1 MSNKINSLDRAA
13 VRRINNDIE
22 LALKAVADR
31 YGVQIKVGNS
41 RFSDSNCTTKID
53 ISTVNEG
60 GTVMTKEATDF
71 NRFASS
77 FGITKKLG
85 DTFDF
90 RYDRYE
96 ITGLKP
102 RSSKYPV
109 LAKSLSSG
117 KTFKFP
123 ANVIN

>member
-1 MSNKINSLDRAA
+1 MSNKINSLDRTA
-13 VRRINNDIE
+13 VRRINSDIE
-22 LALKAVADR
+22 AALKAVADR
-31 YGVQIKVGNS
+31 YGVQIKIGNS
-41 RFSDSNCTTKID
+41 SFSNTNCTTKID

-102 RSSKYPV
+102 RSAKYPV

-123 ANVIN
+123 VSVIN

>member
-1 MSNKINSLDRAA
+1 MSNKINSLDRTA
-13 VRRINNDIE
+13 VRRINSDIE
-22 LALKAVADR
+22 AALKAVADR
-31 YGVQIKVGNS
+31 YGVQIKLGNS
-41 RFSDSNCTTKID
+41 RFSNTNCTTKID

-60 GTVMTKEATDF
+60 GTAMTKEATDF

-90 RYDRYE
+90 RHDSYE

-109 LAKSLSSG
+109 LAKNLSSG

-123 ANVIN
+123 ASVIN

>member
-41 RFSDSNCTTKID
+41 RFSNTNCTTKID

-71 NRFASS
+71 NRFAAS

-96 ITGLKP
+96 IVGLKP

>member
-1 MSNKINSLDRAA
+1 MSNKINSLDRTA
-13 VRRINNDIE
+13 VRRINDDIQS
-22 LALKAVADR
+22 ALDAVAKR

-41 RFSDSNCTTKID
+41 RFSNTNCTTKID

-71 NRFASS
+71 NRFAAS

-90 RYDRYE
+90 RYDTYE
-96 ITGLKP
+96 IVGLKP

-109 LAKSLSSG
+109 LAKNLSNG

>member
-1 MSNKINSLDRAA
+1 MSNKINSLDRTA
-13 VRRINNDIE
+13 VRRINDDIQS
-22 LALKAVADR
+22 ALDTVAKR

-41 RFSDSNCTTKID
+41 RFSNTNCTTKID

-71 NRFASS
+71 NRFAAS

-90 RYDRYE
+90 RYDTYE
-96 ITGLKP
+96 IAGLKP

-109 LAKSLSSG
+109 LAKNLSNG

>member
-1 MSNKINSLDRAA
+1 MSNKINSLDRTA
-13 VRRINNDIE
+13 VRRINEDIQS
-22 LALKAVADR
+22 ALDAVAKR

-41 RFSDSNCTTKID
+41 RFSNTNCTTKID

-71 NRFASS
+71 NRFAAS

-85 DTFDF
+85 DTFEF
-90 RYDRYE
+90 RYDTYE
-96 ITGLKP
+96 IVGLKP

-109 LAKSLSSG
+109 LAKNLSNG

>member
-1 MSNKINSLDRAA
+1 MSNKINSLDRTA
-13 VRRINNDIE
+13 VRRINDDIQS
-22 LALKAVADR
+22 ALDTVAKR

-41 RFSDSNCTTKID
+41 RFSNTNCTTKID

-71 NRFASS
+71 NRFAAS

-90 RYDRYE
+90 RYDTYE
-96 ITGLKP
+96 IVGLKP

-109 LAKSLSSG
+109 LAKNLSNG

>member
-1 MSNKINSLDRAA
+1 MSNKINSLDRTA
-13 VRRINNDIE
+13 VRRINDDIQS
-22 LALKAVADR
+22 ALDAVAKR

-41 RFSDSNCTTKID
+41 RFSNTNCTTKID

-71 NRFASS
+71 NRFAAN

-109 LAKSLSSG
+109 LAKSLSNG
-117 KTFKFP
+117 KIFKFP

>member
-1 MSNKINSLDRAA
+1 MSNKINSLDRTA
-13 VRRINNDIE
+13 VRRINDDIQS
-22 LALKAVADR
+22 ALDAVAKR

-41 RFSDSNCTTKID
+41 RFSNTNCTTKID

-71 NRFASS
+71 NRFATS

-109 LAKSLSSG
+109 LAKSLSNG

-123 ANVIN
+123 AHDIN

>member
-13 VRRINNDIE
+13 VRRINSDIE

-31 YGVQIKVGNS
+31 YGVQIKVGS
-41 RFSDSNCTTKID
+41 ARFSDSNCTTKID
-53 ISTVNEG
+53 ISTINEG

-85 DTFDF
+85 DTFFF
-90 RYDRYE
+90 RYDTYE
-96 ITGLKP
+96 IVGLKP
-102 RSSKYPV
+102 NSSKYPL
-109 LAKSLSSG
+109 LAKNISSG

-123 ANVIN
+123 ANVAK

>member
-1 MSNKINSLDRAA
+1 MSNKINSLDRTA
-13 VRRINNDIE
+13 VRRINDDIQS
-22 LALKAVADR
+22 ALDAVANR

-71 NRFASS
+71 NRFATS

-85 DTFDF
+85 DTFEF
-90 RYDRYE
+90 RYDTYE
-96 ITGLKP
+96 IVGLKP

-109 LAKSLSSG
+109 LAKNLSNG

>member
-1 MSNKINSLDRAA
+1 MSNKINSLDRTA
-13 VRRINNDIE
+13 VRRINDDIQS
-22 LALKAVADR
+22 ALDAVAKR

-41 RFSDSNCTTKID
+41 RFSNTNCTTKID

-60 GTVMTKEATDF
+60 GTAMTKEATDF
-71 NRFASS
+71 NRFAAS

-85 DTFDF
+85 DTFEF

-109 LAKSLSSG
+109 LAKNLSNG

-123 ANVIN
+123 ASVIN

>member
-1 MSNKINSLDRAA
+1 MSNKINSLDRTA
-13 VRRINNDIE
+13 VRRINDDIQS
-22 LALKAVADR
+22 ALDAVAKR

-71 NRFASS
+71 NRFATS

-85 DTFDF
+85 DTFEF
-90 RYDRYE
+90 RYDTYE
-96 ITGLKP
+96 IVGLKP

-109 LAKSLSSG
+109 LAKNVSNG

>member
-1 MSNKINSLDRAA
+1 MSNKINSLDRTA
-13 VRRINNDIE
+13 VRRINDDIQS
-22 LALKAVADR
+22 ALDAVAKR

-41 RFSDSNCTTKID
+41 RFSNTNCTTKID

-90 RYDRYE
+90 RYDTYE
-96 ITGLKP
+96 IVGLKP

-109 LAKSLSSG
+109 LAKNLSNG